1 MNISVNYS
9 LNEIFKLEIIK
20 IRDEILMQLNNP
32 KIYLFGSVARGCYSN
47 KSDIDLLVLINSF
60 KSPKELRIL
69 RHEIEDNLEKLKIE
83 RTIDIKLYSKDR
95 YEELCKNPSFEKA
108 ILEDLIDVGGWE
120 SGK

>member
-9 LNEIFKLEIIK
+9 LNKILKLEIIK
-20 IRDEILMQLNNP
+20 IKDEIHMQLKNP
-32 KIYLFGSVARGCYSN
+32 EIYLFGSVAKGCYSE
-47 KSDIDLLVLINSF
+47 KSDIDLLVLINSS
-60 KSPKELRIL
+60 KTQKELRML

-83 RTIDIKLYSKDR
+83 RTVDIKLYNKDR

-108 ILEDLIDVGGWE
+108 ILEDLIDIGGWE

>member
-9 LNEIFKLEIIK
+9 LNENLKLEIIK
-20 IRDEILMQLNNP
+20 IRDKIIMQLKNAE
-32 KIYLFGSVARGCYSN
+32 IYLFGSVAKGCYTER
-47 KSDIDLLVLINSF
+47 SDIDLLVLINAS
-60 KSPKELRIL
+60 KVPKELRML

-83 RTIDIKLYSKDR
+83 RTVDIKLYNKDR

-108 ILEDLIDVGGWE
+108 ILEDLIDIGGWE

>member
-9 LNEIFKLEIIK
+9 LNEILKLEIIK
-20 IRDEILMQLNNP
+20 IRDEIRMQLKNTE
-32 KIYLFGSVARGCYSN
+32 IYLFGSVAKGCYSE
-47 KSDIDLLVLINSF
+47 KSDIDLLVLINSS
-60 KSPKELRIL
+60 KSPKELRML

-83 RTIDIKLYSKDR
+83 RTVDIKLYNKDR

-108 ILEDLIDVGGWE
+108 ILEDLIDIGGWE